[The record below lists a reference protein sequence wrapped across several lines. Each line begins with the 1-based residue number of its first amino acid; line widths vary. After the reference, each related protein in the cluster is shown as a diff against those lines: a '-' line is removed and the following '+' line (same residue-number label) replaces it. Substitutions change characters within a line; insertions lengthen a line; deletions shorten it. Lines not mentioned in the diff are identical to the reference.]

1 MAPARLSADSVL
13 VFSYDL
19 GTVRRTRFM
28 VAFTMFVVALLAFA
42 PMALARDDGG
52 QGWFGETTDQ
62 NVTNAMF
69 ITIAFFPAVIIV
81 LSLIQW
87 RLDKRKH
94 AKLDAAK
101 ARESNSDWR
110 GGW

>member
-1 MAPARLSADSVL
+1 MIALTTFGLLLLTFAPA
-13 VFSYDL
+13 
-19 GTVRRTRFM
+19 
-28 VAFTMFVVALLAFA
+28 AF
-42 PMALARDDGG
+42 ARDDGG

-62 NVTNAMF
+62 NITNVMF
-69 ITIAFFPAVIIV
+69 ITIAFFPTVILI

-94 AKLDAAK
+94 ARLDAAR
-101 ARESNSDWR
+101 ARERNADWR